1 MSEAKGFTIV
11 DGKIVIHAQPIVVRR
26 PFAPKSQKFA
36 NGREKQRKSDKRQ
49 KQKGWD

>member
-1 MSEAKGFTIV
+1 MKDDKGFSII
-11 DGKIVIHAQPIVVRR
+11 DGVIVIHAQPVVIRR

-36 NGREKQRKSDKRQ
+36 NGREKARKADKRQ